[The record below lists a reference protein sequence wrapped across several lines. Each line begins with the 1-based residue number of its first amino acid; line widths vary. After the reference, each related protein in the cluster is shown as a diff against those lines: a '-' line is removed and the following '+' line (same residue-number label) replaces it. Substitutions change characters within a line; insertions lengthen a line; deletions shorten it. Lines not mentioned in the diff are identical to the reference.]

1 MHANE
6 AQNRPGEKT
15 ANECSSRCPI
25 PHLLQRLL
33 HNFVLLKPSQV
44 LVDFVEV
51 DIISGEVQ
59 VAQIELELGMGGKGV
74 LEGGRLDRER
84 GKAGDLPPPIPLP
97 PAWSDQALA
106 APRRKHRLIHMAS
119 WQGKV
124 GWGEGARMGE
134 CQLHHA
140 EPHLLLVLHQGG
152 WALRIPSRNGGGFF
166 CL

>member
-25 PHLLQRLL
+25 PNLLQRLL

-74 LEGGRLDRER
+74 LEGGRLDREEERQETSRHQSPYHQR
-84 GKAGDLPPPIPLP
+84 G
-97 PAWSDQALA
+97 QT
-106 APRRKHRLIHMAS
+106 KHLRLHDGNI
-119 WQGKV
+119 G
-124 GWGEGARMGE
+124 
-134 CQLHHA
+134 
-140 EPHLLLVLHQGG
+140 
-152 WALRIPSRNGGGFF
+152 
-166 CL
+166 